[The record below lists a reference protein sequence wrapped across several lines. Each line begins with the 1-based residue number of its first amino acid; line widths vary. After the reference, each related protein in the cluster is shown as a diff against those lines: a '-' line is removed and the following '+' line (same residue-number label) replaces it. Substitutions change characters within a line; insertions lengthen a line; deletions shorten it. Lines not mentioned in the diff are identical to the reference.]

1 MSCDMGEKSGKAAA
15 KPASDATDLRAG
27 SCVCV
32 KKTQEV
38 NMSEA
43 ERRIAE
49 HQRAM
54 RELIDNDPLFKDF
67 MLVDVGQ
74 PGEWPRLVLVR
85 KEHEGAGIQMP
96 EPANE

>member
-1 MSCDMGEKSGKAAA
+1 VGTFAYVIRHRTRS
-15 KPASDATDLRAG
+15 PDATVSRVAHCLR
-27 SCVCV
+27 V
-32 KKTQEV
+32 KGREEAH
-38 NMSEA
+38 MSEA

-54 RELIDNDPLFKDF
+54 RELIDTDPLFRDF
-67 MLVDVGQ
+67 MLVDVGR

-85 KEHEGAGIQMP
+85 KQHEGAGIQMP